1 MLAAAGRR
9 AVLELAGREG
19 SAFLELP
26 EDVAAKGCVLLEELV
41 PALVPDAGARA
52 PVPPHQRA
60 QERQRLDRPDVCV
73 PLDQLALAPQQPVEL
88 AAVVR
93 RPEAAPEDEVL
104 RGRDRRDRVE
114 LQEPEPSNGRQDSA
128 GGAGEKLRANGD
140 SPRLLESD
148 RRRDGLQ
155 AKGSCQTQPRR
166 RCEQQAQRPPE

>member
-26 EDVAAKGCVLLEELV
+26 QDVAAKGCVLLEKLV
-41 PALVPDAGARA
+41 PALVPDAGADA
-52 PVPPHQRA
+52 TVLAHQRA
-60 QERQRLDRPDVCV
+60 QERQRLDRPDVRI

-93 RPEAAPEDEVL
+93 RPEATPEDEVL

-155 AKGSCQTQPRR
+155 AKGSCQTQARR
-166 RCEQQAQRPPE
+166 RCEQRAQRPPE